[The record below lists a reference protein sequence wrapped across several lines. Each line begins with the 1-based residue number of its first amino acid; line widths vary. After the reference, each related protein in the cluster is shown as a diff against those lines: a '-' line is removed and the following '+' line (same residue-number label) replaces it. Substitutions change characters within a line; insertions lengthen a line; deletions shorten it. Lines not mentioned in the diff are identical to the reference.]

1 MEVIPFCFK
10 LCVIK
15 KRFPASNWISL
26 SHSCFLTPFRLLTNQ
41 LPPLSPVPLWPD
53 TVSAGSQNSIRIKR
67 ILDRLVEASQRPT
80 SPIIRPSHLIRKQQ
94 MGSVFSKPLFRSFV
108 NHLPHQLSC
117 SPLLFFRGTI
127 IHDISYVMHLSSSH
141 TESRKDIEVILG
153 MQARYDILD
162 HSRISSSSRHD
173 GTKEQ
178 MCSVR
183 FPIQPVEFTK
193 HRNSGADLDA
203 RMNVMVWRQF

>member
-67 ILDRLVEASQRPT
+67 ILNSFIKPSQRPITPIT
-80 SPIIRPSHLIRKQQ
+80 SPTHLIRKQQ
-94 MGSVFSKPLFRSFV
+94 MRPILTEFLFRRPV
-108 NHLPHQLSC
+108 NHLPHQFPRSAFLVLVC
-117 SPLLFFRGTI
+117 TV
-127 IHDISYVMHLSSSH
+127 IHNVGYVVHFSSSDA
-141 TESRKDIEVILG
+141 ESGEGIEAVLG
-153 MQARYDILD
+153 
-162 HSRISSSSRHD
+162 
-173 GTKEQ
+173 
-178 MCSVR
+178 V
-183 FPIQPVEFTK
+183 
-193 HRNSGADLDA
+193 
-203 RMNVMVWRQF
+203 